1 MLAAKA
7 FRITAQYD
15 SLITNWFEKNNK
27 KVLNKNVLRY
37 GENPNQ
43 NSFIENNT
51 NSIFKFQLSGKEIS
65 YNNIVDIDSGYKC
78 LREFIEPTCII
89 VKHSNPCGA
98 ASAEN
103 INLAF
108 KKALKSDFKSS
119 FGGIVLLNRNIDKNL
134 ANLISKNFFEVVVAS
149 NYDNQA
155 ISILQKKKKLIL
167 LKIKK
172 IKIPKKEY
180 KSTIFGTIHQNVD
193 FDNINTK
200 FCKLVAYEKVSKNH
214 LKIYCFL

>member
-1 MLAAKA
+1 MKEFQKLQVPEISLVVINLYPFHKHFKTNIEENALEMIDIGGPSLIRASGKNYKNVTIISDINDYLKLVRNLKNNGGNTDINFRRMLAAKA

-108 KKALKSDFKSS
+108 KKL
-119 FGGIVLLNRNIDKNL
+119 
-134 ANLISKNFFEVVVAS
+134 
-149 NYDNQA
+149 
-155 ISILQKKKKLIL
+155 
-167 LKIKK
+167 
-172 IKIPKKEY
+172 
-180 KSTIFGTIHQNVD
+180 
-193 FDNINTK
+193 
-200 FCKLVAYEKVSKNH
+200 
-214 LKIYCFL
+214 